1 MDGNTKK
8 FKIPSSLII
17 IKNIISWT
25 IIFILA
31 IIATFL
37 MYYIIRTKFS
47 NIKGQAYEPS
57 FSMYTIIS
65 PSMVPN
71 INVYDVIVSKKVN
84 DINTIKIGDIITFI
98 SKSNLSSGMTI
109 THRVIDIIEDDG
121 MIKLKTQGDNNLSP
135 DSSYVNKDNLIGK
148 VVIRIPKIGRLQR
161 FILGSGGWLLFIVI
175 PGLLLVF
182 FDVKK
187 LFKLKQTQN
196 KLKPKE
202 PINDIV
208 NTDVLRQE
216 ITNRAKER
224 ISNQEEE
231 PVTKKAEI
239 VFTINN
245 DISNQEI
252 NSLPPNNKTN
262 EEDASRSG
270 DDFSDKNNN

>member
-135 DSSYVNKDNLIGK
+135 DPSYVNKDNLIGK

-270 DDFSDKNNN
+270 DNFSDKNNN

>member
-71 INVYDVIVSKKVN
+71 INVYDVIVSKKVD

-135 DSSYVNKDNLIGK
+135 DPSYVNKDNLIGK

>member
-71 INVYDVIVSKKVN
+71 INVYDVIVSKKVD